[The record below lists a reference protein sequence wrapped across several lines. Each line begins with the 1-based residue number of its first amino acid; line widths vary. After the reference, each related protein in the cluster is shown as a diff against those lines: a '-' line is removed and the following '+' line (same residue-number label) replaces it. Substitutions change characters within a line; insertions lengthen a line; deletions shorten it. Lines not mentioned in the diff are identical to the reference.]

1 MTRLILSVLPKPR
14 RPIRFV
20 YPDVV
25 IKQCIEIMVEQDIGA
40 LVLSDDQNV
49 LGILSERDILRNC
62 VMSGRDINSMSAQ
75 EAACANISIVKIED
89 SIEKVMQVITATK
102 RRHVLVEEQGQIVA
116 IVSIGDILFSLLEDN
131 QRVIEQ
137 LENYIHTY

>member
-14 RPIRFV
+14 RPISYV
-20 YPDVV
+20 YPDVA
-25 IKQCIEIMVEQDIGA
+25 IKQCVETMVEQDIGA
-40 LVLSDDQNV
+40 LVISDDYNV
-49 LGILSERDILRNC
+49 LGILSERDIIRHC
-62 VMSGRDINSMSAQ
+62 VMPGLDINKTTAQ
-75 EAACANISIVKIED
+75 EVCCANVTILKIED
-89 SIEKVMQVITATK
+89 TVEKAMQVITATK
-102 RRHVLVEEQGQIVA
+102 RRHVLVEEQGQVVA